1 MAWRFHGSYTPDP
14 YAGRAHGQCD
24 RCNQQYL
31 LSQLQYQYDFR
42 GDQLTNTRFRVCP
55 KCMDKPFEGYRPVK
69 LPPDPVPVLD
79 PRVEPLQ
86 QEENAVGLP
95 INNIFITVPD

>member
-1 MAWRFHGSYTPDP
+1 MWRYHSRYSPDP
-14 YAGRAHGQCD
+14 YRGAARGVCD
-24 RCNQQYL
+24 RCQFVWF
-31 LSQLQYQYDFR
+31 LSELQYQYDFR
-42 GDQLTNTRFRVCP
+42 GDNLVNTRWRVCP
-55 KCMDKPFEGYRPVK
+55 PCMDKPYEGYRPVK
-69 LPPDPVPVLD
+69 LPPDPLPALD

>member
-1 MAWRFHGSYTPDP
+1 MAWRYHGKYTPDP
-14 YAGRAHGQCD
+14 YAPRGRGVCD
-24 RCNQQYL
+24 DCQFVFL
-31 LSQLQYQYDFR
+31 LSELQYQYEYR
-42 GDQLTNTRFRVCP
+42 GDSLTNTRFRKCP
-55 KCMDKPFEGYRPVK
+55 TCLDKPYEGRRPLK
-69 LPPDPVPVLD
+69 LPPDPVPLLD